1 MPITAEDLIKKV
13 YNFKGEK
20 AVLVNVWALWCI
32 PCIEE
37 FPMIVNL
44 QNEIKDLEVIF
55 VSADFEDQF
64 QEVKHFLKE
73 QNKGS
78 VSYIKIQNDEPFI
91 NGLNSNWSGSLP
103 FTVIYGKESGLIID
117 YWEGKKSFSKFSEAI
132 NRALGT

>member
-1 MPITAEDLIKKV
+1 MIVAVCGCEKTRLIPITSESLNERISI
-13 YNFKGEK
+13 FKGKK

-55 VSADFEDQF
+55 VSADFEDHF

-78 VSYIKIQNDEPFI
+78 VSYIKKQKDELFI
-91 NGLNSNWSGSLP
+91 NGLNSNWSGSYLLP
-103 FTVIYGKESGLIID
+103 
-117 YWEGKKSFSKFSEAI
+117 
-132 NRALGT
+132 